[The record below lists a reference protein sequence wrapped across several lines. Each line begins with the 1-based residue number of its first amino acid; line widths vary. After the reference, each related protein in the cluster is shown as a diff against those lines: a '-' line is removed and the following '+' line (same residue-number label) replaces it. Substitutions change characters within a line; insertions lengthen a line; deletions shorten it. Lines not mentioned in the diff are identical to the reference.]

1 MKFVDWRKKAEQPG
15 TDTEEQQRS
24 SYRGRR
30 MGDYVEEM
38 IRQAQERGDFDNLK
52 GMGKP
57 LQLDTSSRDENS
69 MAYGILKN
77 NDYVPFEIELQK
89 QIDSELDRA
98 TKKIQ
103 YLIAQQQRLTTRKLA
118 PFEGEKRR
126 FNASVEK
133 AASEYDEAL
142 RRINSKILTLN
153 VSAPAALHRPILK
166 VDKLVADFRQRCP
179 LFDLK

>member
-1 MKFVDWRKKAEQPG
+1 MKFVDWRKKAEQPDV
-15 TDTEEQQRS
+15 DTEEQQRHT
-24 SYRGRR
+24 YRGRR

-57 LQLDTSSRDENS
+57 LQLDMSSRDEHS
-69 MAYGILKN
+69 MANKLLKDN
-77 NDYVPFEIELQK
+77 GFVPLEIELQK
-89 QIDSELDRA
+89 QIDADLDRA

-103 YLIAQQQRLTTRKLA
+103 YLISQHQRLTARRLA
-118 PFEGEKRR
+118 PFESEKRR

-133 AASEYDEAL
+133 AATEYDEAL

-153 VSAPAALHRPILK
+153 VSTPSAMHRPILK
-166 VDKLVADFRQRCP
+166 VDKLVAEFRQRCP